1 MALRRQLSK
10 YLHEKRFFRG
20 PARLVEPGLSVG
32 LSFKFGAAIFLLGS
46 TVVASATDLAILRNG
61 NSIRHE
67 RHQTLG
73 AVTRLYLSDSAS
85 GYLEIPTDQIERF
98 EVDNTPQP
106 VPSVASNPAQSNLIN
121 RTAVSPS
128 LSPRPQRIVDRQS
141 LDQMVN
147 GAGQRHQ
154 IDPDFINSVIRA
166 ESGFNNR
173 AVSKKGAQGL
183 MQLMPGTASQLG
195 VANSFDPNAN
205 VEGGTKYLRELL
217 EKYNY
222 DVPKAL
228 AAYNAG
234 SRRVD
239 QYHGVPPYFETQTY
253 VAKIIRDYN
262 RKKLAQNP
270 SLAHKTKTAA
280 SHSHNANVAA
290 PKSQTFKTAAEKP
303 LAGTESASR

>member
-1 MALRRQLSK
+1 LDT
-10 YLHEKRFFRG
+10 RG
-20 PARLVEPGLSVG
+20 
-32 LSFKFGAAIFLLGS
+32 
-46 TVVASATDLAILRNG
+46 
-61 NSIRHE
+61 
-67 RHQTLG
+67 
-73 AVTRLYLSDSAS
+73 
-85 GYLEIPTDQIERF
+85 
-98 EVDNTPQP
+98 
-106 VPSVASNPAQSNLIN
+106 
-121 RTAVSPS
+121 
-128 LSPRPQRIVDRQS
+128 QRIVDRQS
-141 LDQMVN
+141 LDVMVN

-183 MQLMPGTASQLG
+183 MQLMPQTASQLG

-239 QYHGVPPYFETQTY
+239 RYHGVPPYFETQTY

-270 SLAHKTKTAA
+270 SLARKTKTPAP
-280 SHSHNANVAA
+280 HSQIAKRAT
-290 PKSQTFKTAAEKP
+290 PKSAMLKTAAEKP

>member
-1 MALRRQLSK
+1 MQLT
-10 YLHEKRFFRG
+10 
-20 PARLVEPGLSVG
+20 
-32 LSFKFGAAIFLLGS
+32 FKFGVAIFLVAA
-46 TVVASATDLAILRNG
+46 VVFSSATDLAILRNG
-61 NSIRHE
+61 NSIPHE
-67 RHQTLG
+67 RRQTVG
-73 AVTRLYLSDSAS
+73 SVTRLYLSDSAG
-85 GYLEIPTDQIERF
+85 GYIEIPTTQIERF
-98 EVDNTPQP
+98 EIDNTPQAA
-106 VPSVASNPAQSNLIN
+106 PSIASHPAQSNLMN
-121 RTAVSPS
+121 TTAVSPS
-128 LSPRPQRIVDRQS
+128 PDARARRVVDRQS

-166 ESGFNNR
+166 ESGFDNR
-173 AVSKKGAQGL
+173 AVSRKGAQGL
-183 MQLMPGTASQLG
+183 MQLMPRTASQLG

-270 SLAHKTKTAA
+270 SLAHKAKTAVSPSQA
-280 SHSHNANVAA
+280 AKSGA
-290 PKSQTFKTAAEKP
+290 PKSKIIKTAAEKP